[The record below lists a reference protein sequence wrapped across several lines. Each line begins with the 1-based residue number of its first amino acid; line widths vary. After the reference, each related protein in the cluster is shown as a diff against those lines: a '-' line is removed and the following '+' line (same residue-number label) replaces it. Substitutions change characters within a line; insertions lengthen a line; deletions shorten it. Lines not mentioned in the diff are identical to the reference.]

1 MEEIIMDHVFICDAK
16 TAVVETDKGTVK
28 GYVYDGIT
36 MFKGIPY
43 AKAERFH
50 APEPVEHWEGILDV
64 TNYGFVCPLLD
75 ATMKPNGEIAVPH
88 RFWVMNENCQNLN
101 VWTPACDGK
110 KRPVMV
116 WLHGGGFEAGSAI
129 EQIAYEG
136 ENMCRLGDVVVVSIN
151 HRLNILGYFDVSEY
165 GEEYANSGNAGT
177 DDIIAA
183 LKWIQANIE
192 AFGGDK
198 DNVVVFGQSGGGAKV
213 TTLLQS
219 KDADGLIA
227 KGINM
232 SGVIGPVLADQRGSG
247 KELAETVMKELGIET
262 IKELEKVPYEAFA
275 KAYLKVK
282 PTLQKE
288 GKYVGGAPCPNAFY
302 AGEPI
307 ENGFRKETAQIP
319 LMVGS
324 VFGEFASFAPNRYD
338 RSAISEEEA
347 WNAVKDMLG
356 EEAVAELKPL
366 FAHAYPDRNPI
377 DLLTLDFIFR
387 LPEQQ
392 YIKARCEGSKQT
404 YSYLFNMD
412 MPIEGG
418 KTPWHCAD
426 IPFFFHNTEL
436 VPVSQ
441 APGVT
446 SRVEEE
452 IFRSVMA
459 FAHTG
464 DPNNDA
470 IDKWPASTPQEEHT
484 MVFGKQS
491 GVRTNF
497 DAELIPALAK
507 YMGPVF
513 AKMMAHADVQH

>member
-1 MEEIIMDHVFICDAK
+1 MEHQFICDSK
-16 TAVVETDKGTVK
+16 TAIVNTDKGTVK
-28 GYVYDGIT
+28 GYVYDGVHI
-36 MFKGIPY
+36 FKGIPY
-43 AKAERFH
+43 AKARRFH
-50 APEPVEHWEGILDV
+50 APEPVEAWTGTMDV

-75 ATMKPNGEIAVPH
+75 SSAKPNGEVAVPH
-88 RFWVMNENCQNLN
+88 RYWVMNEDCQNLN
-101 VWTPACDGK
+101 VWTPACDNK

-151 HRLNILGYFDVSEY
+151 HRLNVLGYFDLSAY

-183 LKWIQANIE
+183 LQWIQKNIE

-198 DNVVVFGQSGGGAKV
+198 ENVVVFGQSGGGAKV

-219 KDADGLIA
+219 KNADGLIA

-232 SGVIGPVLADQRGSG
+232 SGVIGPVLADQKGSG
-247 KELAETVMKELGIET
+247 KELAEALMKELKINT
-262 IKELEKVPYEAFA
+262 VQELENVPYVMLAEAY
-275 KAYLKVK
+275 KKIR
-282 PTLQKE
+282 PGMQRE
-288 GKYVGGAPCPNAFY
+288 GKYVGGAPHPNEY
-302 AGEPI
+302 YVGEPI
-307 ENGFRKETAQIP
+307 LNGFRKETAHVP

-324 VFGEFASFAPNRYD
+324 VYGEFASFAPNRYD
-338 RSAISEEEA
+338 RATMSVEEGWKIIKETF
-347 WNAVKDMLG
+347 G
-356 EEAVAELKPL
+356 EEGYDELKPL
-366 FAHAYPDRNPI
+366 FEKAYPERNPV

-387 LPEQQ
+387 LPEQE
-392 YIKARCEGSKQT
+392 YIRKRSECCEHT
-404 YSYLFNMD
+404 YSYMFNLD

-441 APGVT
+441 IPGVT
-446 SRVEEE
+446 ERVEEE

-459 FAHTG
+459 FAHTKNPSNEKVG
-464 DPNNDA
+464 TWQA
-470 IDKWPASTPQEEHT
+470 CTPEVEHT
-484 MVFGKQS
+484 MVFGEKTEL
-491 GVRTNF
+491 RTNY
-497 DAELIPALAK
+497 DAELIPVFAK

-513 AKMMAHADVQH
+513 QKMMEVSMKNIQH

>member
-1 MEEIIMDHVFICDAK
+1 MEHLFICDSN
-16 TAVVETDKGTVK
+16 TAVVETDKGMVK
-28 GYVYDGIT
+28 GYVYDGIAI
-36 MFKGIPY
+36 FKGIPY

-50 APEPVEHWEGILDV
+50 APQPADPWTGIFDA

-75 ATMKPNGEIAVPH
+75 SDTKPNGELAVPH
-88 RFWVMNENCQNLN
+88 RFWIMNESCQNLN

-129 EQIAYEG
+129 EQVAYEG

-151 HRLNILGYFDVSEY
+151 HRLNVLGYFDLSDF

-183 LKWIQANIE
+183 LKWIQKNIE

-219 KDADGLIA
+219 KGADGLFA

-247 KELAETVMKELGIET
+247 KEIAQAVMKELGIET
-262 IKELEKVPYEAFA
+262 VKELEKIPYPALAEAY
-275 KAYLKVK
+275 KKVR
-282 PTLQKE
+282 PALQSE
-288 GKYVGGAPCPNAFY
+288 GKYVGGAPHPNAY
-302 AGEPI
+302 YVGEPI
-307 ENGFRKETAQIP
+307 ENGFRKETAHLP

-324 VFGEFASFAPNRYD
+324 VYGEFASFAPNRYD
-338 RSAISEEEA
+338 RARMSVEEG
-347 WNAVKDMLG
+347 WNVIREMFG
-356 EEAVAELKPL
+356 EDGFRELKPL
-366 FAHAYPDRNPI
+366 FETAYPDRNPV

-387 LPEQQ
+387 LPEQK
-392 YIKARCEGSKQT
+392 YIKARSEGNQNT
-404 YSYLFNMD
+404 YSYLFNLD

-441 APGVT
+441 IPGVT
-446 SRVEEE
+446 GRVEEE
-452 IFRSVMA
+452 IFESVMA
-459 FAHTG
+459 FARTG
-464 DPNNDA
+464 NPSNEKA
-470 IDKWPASTPQEEHT
+470 GTWPACTPMEEHT
-484 MVFGKQS
+484 MVFGKQTEL
-491 GVRTNF
+491 RTNF
-497 DAELIPALAK
+497 DAELVPIFAK
-507 YMGPVF
+507 YMGPIF
-513 AKMMAHADVQH
+513 EKMMAASMDNVQH